1 MKKLLVIVVLG
12 LLLSVNAFASDIKI
26 KRIECKNPKD
36 ENLFKSKFIIIA
48 NNGTKAKWLQSR
60 SKYSYIEKEYK
71 VTSGVHYIY
80 FYNVNDELNP
90 IYRIIRSS
98 GELKKGWSGSKL
110 FGICDK
116 MPENFNPKTY
126 FYNQTMKN
134 RAEKKES
141 DKF

>member
-1 MKKLLVIVVLG
+1 MVLG
-12 LLLSVNAFASDIKI
+12 LLLSVKVFASDIKI

-36 ENLFKSKFIIIA
+36 ENLFKSKFIIIT

-60 SKYSYIEKEYK
+60 GKYSYTEEEYK

-80 FYNVNDELNP
+80 FWNKNDELNP
-90 IYRIIRSS
+90 RYRIIRSS
-98 GELKKGWSGSKL
+98 GELKMSWSGSKII
-110 FGICDK
+110 GICDK

-134 RAEKKES
+134 RAEKKET

>member
-1 MKKLLVIVVLG
+1 MVLG

-90 IYRIIRSS
+90 IYRINRSS
-98 GELKKGWSGSKL
+98 GELKKSWSGSKL

-134 RAEKKES
+134 RAEKKET